1 MNKHNKYNNRHHKHN
16 KYYHMMSLFKQ
27 TNKKNT

>member
-1 MNKHNKYNNRHHKHN
+1 MNKYNKYNNRHHR
-16 KYYHMMSLFKQ
+16 YYHMMSLFKQ